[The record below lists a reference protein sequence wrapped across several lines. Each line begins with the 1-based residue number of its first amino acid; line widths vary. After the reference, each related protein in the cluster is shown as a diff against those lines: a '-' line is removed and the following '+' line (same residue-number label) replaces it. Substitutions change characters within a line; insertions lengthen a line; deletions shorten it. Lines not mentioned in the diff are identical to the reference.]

1 MSPDP
6 GPSLLLLA
14 AALVCDGCIRTQ
26 VRVPFNVFSQEEW
39 DAFGSPEDARRV
51 GREGASFLPL
61 LDVVAGVDAAQDE
74 LLFSL
79 NVHKYVSV

>member
-6 GPSLLLLA
+6 GPSLLLLAAAALA

-51 GREGASFLPL
+51 
-61 LDVVAGVDAAQDE
+61 
-74 LLFSL
+74 
-79 NVHKYVSV
+79 

>member
-51 GREGASFLPL
+51 GRGGLFCRCWMSLLGLLLRKINFSFL
-61 LDVVAGVDAAQDE
+61 
-74 LLFSL
+74 L
-79 NVHKYVSV
+79 NDQKYVSV

>member
-6 GPSLLLLA
+6 GPSLLLAVAAA

-51 GREGASFLPL
+51 GRRGLFCRCWMSLLDRMNFSFL
-61 LDVVAGVDAAQDE
+61 
-74 LLFSL
+74 
-79 NVHKYVSV
+79 

>member
-51 GREGASFLPL
+51 RRRVFSAAARCSLHCWMSLLGLMLRKMNFYFL
-61 LDVVAGVDAAQDE
+61 
-74 LLFSL
+74 
-79 NVHKYVSV
+79 

>member
-39 DAFGSPEDARRV
+39 DAFGSPEDAR
-51 GREGASFLPL
+51 
-61 LDVVAGVDAAQDE
+61 GVP
-74 LLFSL
+74 
-79 NVHKYVSV
+79 